1 THWDML
7 TERRSIPEL
16 EELLAERL
24 DEIRKEN

>member
-1 THWDML
+1 
-7 TERRSIPEL
+7 SIPEL